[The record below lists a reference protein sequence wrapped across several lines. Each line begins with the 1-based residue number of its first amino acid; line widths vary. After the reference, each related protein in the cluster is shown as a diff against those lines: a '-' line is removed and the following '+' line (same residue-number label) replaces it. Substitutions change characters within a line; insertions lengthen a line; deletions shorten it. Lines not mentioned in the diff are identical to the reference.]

1 MDTKVDEEVSVCV
14 VQATVCQ
21 RDDAVIVNAD
31 YLVMSSHPLYQSK
44 PPRTNGY
51 TPSDPLPSTTTCT

>member
-31 YLVMSSHPLYQSK
+31 YLA
-44 PPRTNGY
+44 TA
-51 TPSDPLPSTTTCT
+51 